1 MYLFFNM
8 LDSNID
14 DKTMKKQEPSE
25 HTKLTHILYKSKKRT
40 DKLAEAIFHNFYK
53 FNEIYSSILI
63 CIKDPDHLVAV
74 LKFCCFLQSQNFIF
88 LPLPN
93 FHLTALLNYLPSS
106 IVPPRDFYWS
116 EYLILSKIQS
126 MFPLSRDS
134 CLYTSV
140 RLL

>member
-1 MYLFFNM
+1 M

-74 LKFCCFLQSQNFIF
+74 LKFCCFLQSQNAKNSLQLLSINKAIF
-88 LPLPN
+88 VLIKN
-93 FHLTALLNYLPSS
+93 IKILLHTNKSHAQDTKTQIFCGFGWP
-106 IVPPRDFYWS
+106 
-116 EYLILSKIQS
+116 
-126 MFPLSRDS
+126 
-134 CLYTSV
+134 C
-140 RLL
+140 